1 MPKEIKVSD
10 YDAVA
15 PDFFDKYNYVAERLP
30 EGTRAEDVIKIMS
43 QLGALVLK
51 RRAENSR
58 APFGFNKPADDSTN
72 DTEEK
77 ADA

>member
-10 YDAVA
+10 YDLVA

-30 EGTRAEDVIKIMS
+30 EGTRAEDVIKIMQ

-51 RRAENSR
+51 RRAENKA
-58 APFGFNKPADDSTN
+58 APFGFNKVESSEN
-72 DTEEK
+72 EQTEKE
-77 ADA
+77 DV